1 MRYWILNR
9 PRGGCRECCSLN
21 SLSVPTLISLFAPH
35 NNTLCFLHTPLDH
48 LTAGVR
54 GPLTGGQLLLTIV
67 IIITV
72 MRPPPLWWNFLDSH
86 IYCFFCVFQN
96 AKRWPP
102 LARRRKYA
110 ADTFPLIAS
119 IELTD
124 RQRLISSNLSGS
136 FACSRCHLAR
146 LFDYEAMKE
155 NGSPIGDDH
164 CLAPVDRFVRLESSQ
179 FSVCRPRLLKL
190 ASQLIY

>member
-1 MRYWILNR
+1 VFPAHSI
-9 PRGGCRECCSLN
+9 
-21 SLSVPTLISLFAPH
+21 
-35 NNTLCFLHTPLDH
+35 
-48 LTAGVR
+48 
-54 GPLTGGQLLLTIV
+54 
-67 IIITV
+67 
-72 MRPPPLWWNFLDSH
+72 RPPDCRCSRPANRWPATAHHRNNNNRHATAATMMEFSGFSH
-86 IYCFFCVFQN
+86 LLFFFCVFQN